1 MGEYND
7 VIIEIKGSVKDK
19 FDRYLSNEDSV
30 LVYTSDVK
38 YNPVADTYI
47 YQWTGDHQLYI
58 RARIATYF
66 TLADEMEC
74 TGLGIDDYFAEML
87 TENDVYEKCGS
98 LSPSYLREMKALV
111 WDDKEACYK

>member
-7 VIIEIKGSVKDK
+7 VIVEIKASVKDM
-19 FDRYLSNEDSV
+19 FDRYLSKEDSI
-30 LVYTSDVK
+30 LTYTPNVK
-38 YNPVADTYI
+38 YNSVTDTYV
-47 YQWTGDHQLYI
+47 YQWTGNHQLYI
-58 RARIATYF
+58 LCRRATFF

-87 TENDVYEKCGS
+87 TEYDEYEKCGS
-98 LSPSYLREMKALV
+98 LSPSYLREMRALV